1 MELFSATWCSDA
13 GDIGFPWGQLQNFS
27 RAGTR
32 EDTGDSVM
40 CCGQIDKTI

>member
-13 GDIGFPWGQLQNFS
+13 RDMGVPRGQLQNFS
-27 RAGTR
+27 RASTM

-40 CCGQIDKTI
+40 CSGEIDKTI